1 MLVSAW
7 TEIIPGGIPS
17 FQVVLLLSSNNP
29 NVQLAGIFLVYTLC
43 VVLSLP
49 AKLSWYF
56 STWHHIY
63 SVTALLLV
71 LVLSTTQTQFMLF
84 NPHLEPE
91 ILRILHPNIWC
102 SALATRRFRLF
113 VNSTPN
119 AESNSSR
126 QSNLNRRLDLRFQ
139 MPSFECTEI
148 RCDPLAWWH
157 SPNPYG
163 KKISFPFPDLS

>member
-63 SVTALLLV
+63 SVTALQLV
-71 LVLSTTQTQFMLF
+71 LVLSTSQTQFMLF

-91 ILRILHPNIWC
+91 ILRILHPNFWC
-102 SALATRRFRLF
+102 SALATLRFRVSDCSWPLHLMQRQTLQGNQIWIDDLTCDF
-113 VNSTPN
+113 KCLLLN
-119 AESNSSR
+119 AE
-126 QSNLNRRLDLRFQ
+126 RFDAILPHVSW
-139 MPSFECTEI
+139 MMT
-148 RCDPLAWWH
+148 LT
-157 SPNPYG
+157 
-163 KKISFPFPDLS
+163 